1 MKKKKVAHPYIPNSD
16 PDIQREMLE
25 AIGVSSMD
33 EFYQCIPEPLR
44 LKRKLNLPEA
54 LEAEWDLKR
63 HVEGMMKKNT
73 SCREYLSFLGG
84 GCWQH
89 HVPAVCDEINKRS
102 EFLTAYAGE
111 PYEDH
116 GRFQALFEYASMMA
130 ELVDMDVVNIP
141 TYDGSQAAATSLRM
155 ASRITG
161 RDRVILAANSNP
173 DRIRVIKNYCYP
185 DMEVILADFTGESG
199 TADTT
204 RLQKLIGND
213 IAAVYLEN
221 PSYFGT
227 IETSGK
233 KIASMIHEAGGLFV
247 VCCDPSSLGVITPPP
262 RYGADIV
269 CGDLQPL
276 GMHMYYGGARAGFI
290 ATRDEEK
297 FVSEYPSRL
306 FGLAPTTHGE
316 WGFGDVA
323 WERTSFAKRE
333 NAKEFVGTAAALWAI
348 TAGVYLALMGPSGM
362 QELGEGILKRNA
374 YARKR
379 LSAISGIKVLF
390 DKGFFF
396 KDFALN
402 FDDTEKTVKEI
413 NASLMEEGIYGCI
426 DLSAEYPTLGQSG
439 LFAVTE
445 VHSACDIDRLAV
457 ALEKILG

>member
-1 MKKKKVAHPYIPNSD
+1 MSKSKMAHPYIPNSD
-16 PDIQREMLE
+16 PRIQEEMLE
-25 AIGVSSMD
+25 AIGVPSID
-33 EFYQCIPEPLR
+33 EFYKGIPEELR
-44 LKRKLNLPEA
+44 VKGVLNLPGA
-54 LEAEWDLKR
+54 LPAEWDLKR
-63 HVEGMMKKNT
+63 HVEDMMQENV
-73 SCREYLSFLGG
+73 SCRDSLSFLGG

-89 HVPAVCDEINKRS
+89 HVPAVCDEINRRS

-130 ELVDMDVVNIP
+130 ELVDMDAVNVP

-161 RDRVILAANSNP
+161 KNRVVVAANSHP
-173 DRIRVIKNYCYP
+173 DRIRVIQNYCHP
-185 DMEVILADFTGESG
+185 DIAVDLVDFDENTGTVDVGKIETSLDG
-199 TADTT
+199 DT
-204 RLQKLIGND
+204 
-213 IAAVYLEN
+213 AAVYIEN
-221 PSYFGT
+221 PSYFGAV
-227 IETSGK
+227 ETRGG
-233 KIASMIHEAGGLFV
+233 KIAEKVHEAGGLLV
-247 VCCDPSSLGVITPPP
+247 VGCDPSSLGVFAPPASH
-262 RYGADIV
+262 GADIV

-306 FGLAPTTHGE
+306 FGIAPTSHKE

-323 WERTSFAKRE
+323 WERLSFHDRE

-348 TAGVYLALMGPSGM
+348 TAGVYLGLMGPRGM
-362 QELGEGILKRNA
+362 RELGEGILKRNA

-379 LSAISGIKVLF
+379 LSSIPGVKPLF
-390 DKGFFF
+390 PEGAFF

-402 FDDTEKTVKEI
+402 FDGTKKSVKEI
-413 NASLMEEGIYGCI
+413 NDSLRAEGIFGCV
-426 DLSAEYPTLGQSG
+426 DLSAAYPALGESG

-445 VHSACDIDRLAV
+445 IHSAPDIDRLASALQRAV
-457 ALEKILG
+457 A

>member
-1 MKKKKVAHPYIPNSD
+1 MSKSKMVHPYIPNSD
-16 PDIQREMLE
+16 PRIQEEMLE
-25 AIGVSSMD
+25 AIGVSSIE
-33 EFYQCIPEPLR
+33 EFYKGIPEELR
-44 LKRKLNLPEA
+44 VKGMLNLPEA
-54 LEAEWDLKR
+54 LPAEWDLKR
-63 HVEGMMKKNT
+63 HVDDMMQENR
-73 SCREYLSFLGG
+73 SCRDSLSFLGG

-89 HVPAVCDEINKRS
+89 HVPAVCDEINRRS

-130 ELVDMDVVNIP
+130 ELVDMDVVNVP

-161 RDRVILAANSNP
+161 KNRVVVAANSHP
-173 DRIRVIKNYCYP
+173 DRIRVIQNYCHP
-185 DMEVILADFTGESG
+185 DVVVDLVDFDEKTGTLDVGKIVASLDG
-199 TADTT
+199 DT
-204 RLQKLIGND
+204 
-213 IAAVYLEN
+213 AAVYIEN

-227 IETSGK
+227 VEARGR
-233 KIASMIHEAGGLFV
+233 KIAEMVHQAGCLFV
-247 VCCDPSSLGVITPPP
+247 VGCDPSSLGVFAPPAT
-262 RYGADIV
+262 YGADIV

-306 FGLAPTTHGE
+306 FGIAPTTHRE

-323 WERTSFAKRE
+323 WERLSFHDRE

-348 TAGVYLALMGPSGM
+348 TAGAYLALMGPRGM
-362 QELGEGILKRNA
+362 RELGEGILKRNA

-379 LSAISGIKVLF
+379 LSSIPGVKTLF
-390 DKGFFF
+390 PEGAFF

-402 FDDTEKTVKEI
+402 FDGTKKSVKEI
-413 NASLMEEGIYGCI
+413 NDSLRAEGIFGCV
-426 DLSAEYPTLGQSG
+426 DLSRTHPDLGQSG

-445 VHSACDIDRLAV
+445 VHNASDIDRLAEALQNAV
-457 ALEKILG
+457 A

>member
-1 MKKKKVAHPYIPNSD
+1 MSKQKMVHPYIPNSD
-16 PDIQREMLE
+16 PRIQKEMLE
-25 AIGVSSMD
+25 AIGVSGID
-33 EFYQCIPEPLR
+33 EFYKGIPEELR
-44 LKRKLNLPEA
+44 VKGLLKLPEA
-54 LEAEWDLKR
+54 LSAEWDLKR
-63 HVEGMMKKNT
+63 HVEDMMQENT
-73 SCREYLSFLGG
+73 SCRDSLSFLGG

-89 HVPAVCDEINKRS
+89 HVPAVCDEINRRS

-130 ELVDMDVVNIP
+130 ELVDMDAVNVP
-141 TYDGSQAAATSLRM
+141 TYDGSQAAATSIRM

-161 RDRVILAANSNP
+161 RKRVIVAANAHP
-173 DRIRVIKNYCYP
+173 DRIRVIENYCDP
-185 DMEVILADFTGESG
+185 DIAVDLVNFDENTGTVDIGKVEAALG
-199 TADTT
+199 DDT
-204 RLQKLIGND
+204 
-213 IAAVYLEN
+213 AAVYIEN

-227 IETSGK
+227 VEAEGG
-233 KIASMIHEAGGLFV
+233 KIAEKAHQAGALLV
-247 VCCDPSSLGVITPPP
+247 VGCDPSSLGVFAPPAS
-262 RYGADIV
+262 YGADIA

-297 FVSEYPSRL
+297 YVSEYPSRL
-306 FGLAPTTHGE
+306 FGIAPTTHQE

-323 WERTSFAKRE
+323 WERLSFSDRE

-362 QELGEGILKRNA
+362 RELGEGILKRNA

-379 LSAISGIKVLF
+379 LSSIPGVKALF
-390 DKGFFF
+390 PDGVFF

-402 FDDTEKTVKEI
+402 FGGTEKSVKEI
-413 NASLMEEGIYGCI
+413 NECLRAEEIFGCVDI
-426 DLSAEYPTLGQSG
+426 SETHPTLGESG

-445 VHSACDIDRLAV
+445 IHTASDIDRLADALKKAV
-457 ALEKILG
+457 A